1 MDATTDETVVGNVAN
16 DASAAAVD
24 AGNSDVVDDVGVND
38 AVDDAVVVAAAAMDA
53 VAAAIL
59 ASRIC
64 CCCCTWA

>member
-1 MDATTDETVVGNVAN
+1 MIAVDTVVGNEAN

-24 AGNSDVVDDVGVND
+24 AGNSELVDDVAAND
-38 AVDDAVVVAAAAMDA
+38 VGDVAVVVAAAMDA

-64 CCCCTWA
+64 CCCCCC